1 MTEKLFQAAA
11 KIRDIPNLPAI
22 PLAAQQILA
31 ALEQDAISMG
41 ELAKIIDT
49 DPSLTTRIIGVAN
62 SAYFG
67 SKQPIYTVQ
76 DAVIRVLGTNNV
88 FSIALS
94 VVLAGPFKANKC
106 PGFHLELYWAQAIK
120 TAILAQK
127 IAPHMITSVASVAEK
142 SYLCGLLHNIGLLVL
157 AHTYPDKVG
166 QVVSIEGMEPER
178 DIAEIEE
185 RLIGIDRRRAGAI
198 LAKKWRIPEE
208 VVSVIE
214 HQHDLNYRGT
224 HWQLCHLIGL
234 CARWAHALAL
244 GQQVT
249 VDPLEVE
256 PLQLPVDTVLTS
268 ISEVRSKV
276 SEIHKMA
283 LMLAAQ

>member
-1 MTEKLFQAAA
+1 MTGKLFQAAA
-11 KIRDIPNLPAI
+11 HIRDIPNLPAI
-22 PLAAQQILA
+22 PIAAQQILA
-31 ALEQDAISMG
+31 ALEKDAISMG
-41 ELAKIIDT
+41 ALAKIIDS
-49 DPSLTTRIIGVAN
+49 DPSLTSRIIGVAN

-76 DAVIRVLGTNNV
+76 DAVTRVLGTNNV

-106 PGFHLELYWAQAIK
+106 PGFHVELYWAQAIK

-127 IAPHMITSVASVAEK
+127 IASHLAPADGIAEK

-157 AHTYPDKVG
+157 AHAYPDKVG
-166 QVVSIEGMEPER
+166 QVASIELVEPER
-178 DIAEIEE
+178 DIIEIEE

-198 LAKKWRIPEE
+198 LARKWHIPEE
-208 VVSVIE
+208 VATVIE
-214 HQHDLNYRGT
+214 HQHNLEYSGN
-224 HWQLCHLIGL
+224 HWHLCRLVGL

-244 GQQVT
+244 GEETNVS
-249 VDPLEVE
+249 PEEVAS
-256 PLQLPVDTVLTS
+256 LQLRVDTVVAS
-268 ISEVRSKV
+268 IAEVRDKI

-283 LMLAAQ
+283 MMLVIQ

>member
-1 MTEKLFQAAA
+1 MSDKLFESAA

-22 PLAAQQILA
+22 PIAAQQILA
-31 ALEQDAISMG
+31 ALEKDAISMG
-41 ELAKIIDT
+41 ALAKIIDT
-49 DPSLTTRIIGVAN
+49 DPSLTSRIIGVAN

-67 SKQPIYTVQ
+67 SKQPIFTVQ
-76 DAVIRVLGTNNV
+76 DAVTRVLGTNNV

-106 PGFHLELYWAQAIK
+106 PGFHVELYWAQAIK

-127 IAPHMITSVASVAEK
+127 IAPHLVTPVAGIAEK

-166 QVVSIEGMEPER
+166 QVVSIEGLEPER
-178 DIAEIEE
+178 DISEVEE

-198 LAKKWRIPEE
+198 LAKKWNIPAE
-208 VVSVIE
+208 VISVIK
-214 HQHDLNYRGT
+214 HQHDLSYRGK

-234 CARWAHALAL
+234 CARWAHTLAK
-244 GQQVT
+244 GQEVT
-249 VDPLEVE
+249 VDPLDVE
-256 PLQLPVDTVLTS
+256 PLQLPVATVVTS
-268 ISEVRSKV
+268 VAEVRSKV

>member
-1 MTEKLFQAAA
+1 MSDKLFQTAA

-22 PLAAQQILA
+22 PVTAQQILA
-31 ALEQDAISMG
+31 ALEKDQISMG
-41 ELAKIIDT
+41 ALAKIIDT
-49 DPSLTTRIIGVAN
+49 DPSLTSRIIGVAN

-76 DAVIRVLGTNNV
+76 DAVTRVLGTNNV

-106 PGFHLELYWAQAIK
+106 PGFHVELYWAQAIK

-127 IAPHMITSVASVAEK
+127 IAPHLLTPVTGMADK

-157 AHTYPDKVG
+157 AHTYPDKVS
-166 QVVSIEGMEPER
+166 QVVSIEMLEPER
-178 DIAEIEE
+178 DIADIEE

-198 LAKKWRIPEE
+198 LAKKWHIPVE
-208 VVSVIE
+208 VIAVIE
-214 HQHDLNYRGT
+214 HQHDLSYRGT
-224 HWQLCHLIGL
+224 HWQLCHLIGV
-234 CARWAHALAL
+234 CARWAHTFAM
-244 GQQVT
+244 GQDVE

-256 PLQLPVDTVLTS
+256 PLQLPAETVLTS
-268 ISEVRSKV
+268 IAEVRGKV

-283 LMLAAQ
+283 LMLTTN

>member
-1 MTEKLFQAAA
+1 MSDKLFETAA

-22 PLAAQQILA
+22 PIAAQQILA
-31 ALEQDAISMG
+31 ALEKDAISMG
-41 ELAKIIDT
+41 ALAKIIDT
-49 DPSLTTRIIGVAN
+49 DPSLTSRIIGVAN

-67 SKQPIYTVQ
+67 SKQPIYTVK
-76 DAVIRVLGTNNV
+76 DAVTRVLGTNNV

-106 PGFHLELYWAQAIK
+106 PGFHVELYWAQAIK

-127 IAPHMITSVASVAEK
+127 IASHLASPVAGLAEK

-166 QVVSIEGMEPER
+166 QVVSIEGLEPER
-178 DIAEIEE
+178 DISEIED

-198 LAKKWRIPEE
+198 LAKKWHIPAE

-214 HQHDLNYRGT
+214 HQHDLSYRGS
-224 HWQLCHLIGL
+224 HWQLCHLVGL
-234 CARWAHALAL
+234 CARWAYALAL
-244 GQQVT
+244 GQEVV
-249 VDPLEVE
+249 VDPLDVA
-256 PLQLPVDTVLTS
+256 PLQLPVDTVVTS
-268 ISEVRSKV
+268 VAEVRSKV

-283 LMLAAQ
+283 LMLAAR